1 MKKWIKRIL
10 LIILALIII
19 VGIYQY
25 WRLVYNI
32 QLNGNKLNEANSALA
47 EGITISDSKDD
58 FVMLGSNKEELN
70 AEDNPSPYRLEEV
83 DIKSMQ
89 ISADNNNLYFKIN
102 FYSASTKKPPVV
114 DGDKI
119 DSVGIIIDIFNSQNK
134 ELAVL
139 HADFGWLPVIGTS
152 VTNTY
157 YSTGPTGII
166 WPESARY
173 TTENRDSKVTGG
185 TGTDYLLAAFPLRG
199 LELKFGETINL
210 DMSMEVGSQKFTHAA
225 VDVLAGLGKT
235 PARVKWQIGSQNYEV
250 FEDQIKD
257 QNK

>member
-1 MKKWIKRIL
+1 MKKWVKRIL
-10 LIILALIII
+10 LIILALIIAL
-19 VGIYQY
+19 GIYQY

-32 QLNGNKLNEANSALA
+32 QLNGNKLTLANSALA
-47 EGITISDSKDD
+47 KSITVSDPKDD
-58 FVMLGSNKEELN
+58 FVIFGSNEEKISD
-70 AEDNPSPYRLEEV
+70 EDNPSPYRLEEV

-102 FYSASTKKPPVV
+102 FYATSTKKPPVV

-119 DSVGIIIDIFNSQNK
+119 DSVGIIIDVFDLQRK

-157 YSTGPTGII
+157 YSTGPTGIV

-185 TGTDYLLAAFPLRG
+185 AGTDYLLAVFPLKG
-199 LELKFGETINL
+199 LELKSGDTINF

-225 VDVLAGLGKT
+225 VDVLAGSGKT
-235 PARVKWQIGSQNYEV
+235 PARVKWQIGSQNYEII
-250 FEDQIKD
+250 E
-257 QNK
+257 NKSE